1 MGWRYGGFAPQDGGV
16 GWRDGGAAPQDGDV
30 GRHDERAAQQ
40 DRVVGPQACG
50 APWVAPWATLTV
62 AS

>member
-1 MGWRYGGFAPQDGGV
+1 VGGRDGGAAQQYGGV
-16 GWRDGGAAPQDGDV
+16 GWR
-30 GRHDERAAQQ
+30 DERAAQQ

>member
-1 MGWRYGGFAPQDGGV
+1 V
-16 GWRDGGAAPQDGDV
+16 GWRDGGAAPHDGDV

>member
-1 MGWRYGGFAPQDGGV
+1 V

-50 APWVAPWATLTV
+50 APWV
-62 AS
+62 

>member
-1 MGWRYGGFAPQDGGV
+1 VGWRDGGGAQQDGGV
-16 GWRDGGAAPQDGDV
+16 GWRGGG
-30 GRHDERAAQQ
+30 AAQQ
-40 DRVVGPQACG
+40 DRVVGPQVCG